1 MKARCKYCK
10 KVLGGD
16 TNNGTTHLRNHTTRC
31 IQRQLHDGTQKNI
44 KTNFLPKG
52 VLGKK
57 ELCSGQYNAE
67 VARKD
72 LATMIVMHEY
82 PLGMVDHLFFKIFCA
97 SLQPLFKVPC
107 RNTVKRDILAIY
119 DVERK
124 KIQKGIDSNKGRIAI
139 TTDMWTATNQK
150 RGYMA
155 ITGHYIDN
163 GEKLRNHLLSFAY
176 VPAPHT
182 SAKLAT
188 VLRECLMAWN
198 VDSKL
203 STITLDNCSTNDALI
218 EKIKRKLG
226 LSDLIMHGSLVHM
239 RCSAHVLNLIVKD
252 GLDIIKE
259 GIDKVRDSVVY
270 WTATPR
276 RVEFFEEAAKQKNIT
291 FSKKLVLDCPTR
303 WNSTFHMLSTAIPY
317 KDVFVRLR
325 QREPQYTSLPSA
337 TDWSFA
343 AIVCQK
349 LEVLSKISVLFSGD
363 QYPTSNLFFPKICD
377 LKLKLMEW
385 KCDSDATITAMAT
398 KMWTKFSKYWSEIH
412 LLLAVAVVIDPRYK
426 LELVEYYA
434 VKFGAS
440 ESTLDPEY
448 IKSVMYTL
456 VREYQLKHASAVGD
470 SSGSSSVSVPAS
482 ETDIDFENYLS
493 RKKRSKPS
501 SVNSEL
507 DHYLDE
513 DVVPRSRDIEF
524 DILGWWR
531 ANAAKYP
538 TLHEI
543 ARDILAVPITSV
555 ASESAFSAGGR
566 LLDPH
571 RSRLHF
577 KTVEALMCT
586 RSWIKDG
593 ICRDSG
599 NVNAALNGLESC
611 FSTLT
616 MEDASWEEFEKGD
629 LQGSNRG
636 AHTDMDLED

>member
-1 MKARCKYCK
+1 M
-10 KVLGGD
+10 D
-16 TNNGTTHLRNHTTRC
+16 
-31 IQRQLHDGTQKNI
+31 
-44 KTNFLPKG
+44 
-52 VLGKK
+52 
-57 ELCSGQYNAE
+57 
-67 VARKD
+67 
-72 LATMIVMHEY
+72 
-82 PLGMVDHLFFKIFCA
+82 
-97 SLQPLFKVPC
+97 
-107 RNTVKRDILAIY
+107 
-119 DVERK
+119 
-124 KIQKGIDSNKGRIAI
+124 
-139 TTDMWTATNQK
+139 
-150 RGYMA
+150 
-155 ITGHYIDN
+155 
-163 GEKLRNHLLSFAY
+163 
-176 VPAPHT
+176 
-182 SAKLAT
+182 
-188 VLRECLMAWN
+188 WN

-317 KDVFVRLR
+317 KDVFVCLR

-385 KCDSDATITAMAT
+385 KCDSDATISAMDT
-398 KMWTKFSKYWSEIH
+398 KMWTKFSKYW
-412 LLLAVAVVIDPRYK
+412 K
-426 LELVEYYA
+426 
-434 VKFGAS
+434 
-440 ESTLDPEY
+440 
-448 IKSVMYTL
+448 
-456 VREYQLKHASAVGD
+456 
-470 SSGSSSVSVPAS
+470 
-482 ETDIDFENYLS
+482 TDIDFENYLS

-513 DVVPRSRDIEF
+513 DVVPRSCDIEF

-555 ASESAFSAGGR
+555 ASESAFSPGGR

-593 ICRDSG
+593 ICRG
-599 NVNAALNGLESC
+599 NLYSLAFNISLLLCYVFMSIVC
-611 FSTLT
+611 
-616 MEDASWEEFEKGD
+616 
-629 LQGSNRG
+629 RG
-636 AHTDMDLED
+636 NC

>member
-1 MKARCKYCK
+1 
-10 KVLGGD
+10 
-16 TNNGTTHLRNHTTRC
+16 
-31 IQRQLHDGTQKNI
+31 
-44 KTNFLPKG
+44 
-52 VLGKK
+52 
-57 ELCSGQYNAE
+57 
-67 VARKD
+67 
-72 LATMIVMHEY
+72 
-82 PLGMVDHLFFKIFCA
+82 MVDHLFFKIFCA

-182 SAKLAT
+182 STKLAT

-252 GLDIIKE
+252 GLYIIKE

-385 KCDSDATITAMAT
+385 K
-398 KMWTKFSKYWSEIH
+398 Y
-412 LLLAVAVVIDPRYK
+412 
-426 LELVEYYA
+426 
-434 VKFGAS
+434 
-440 ESTLDPEY
+440 
-448 IKSVMYTL
+448 
-456 VREYQLKHASAVGD
+456 
-470 SSGSSSVSVPAS
+470 
-482 ETDIDFENYLS
+482 
-493 RKKRSKPS
+493 
-501 SVNSEL
+501 SEL

-531 ANAAKYP
+531 ANAAKYA

-543 ARDILAVPITSV
+543 ARDILAVPISSV
-555 ASESAFSAGGR
+555 ASESAFSAGER

-593 ICRDSG
+593 ICKGTIAFNISLLCFY
-599 NVNAALNGLESC
+599 VNLYLLTVSITYLQTLE
-611 FSTLT
+611 
-616 MEDASWEEFEKGD
+616 M
-629 LQGSNRG
+629 
-636 AHTDMDLED
+636 

>member
-1 MKARCKYCK
+1 MAGSNEEIPHGSQPVESGIVLGPSSSQNPNSQPPILETAIGNGNGTEPQQAAVNDDQIDAAVAGSGPALPFGAKRPLKSNVWLHFIRFLDKNNEMKARCKYCK

-82 PLGMVDHLFFKIFCA
+82 PLGMVDHLYFKIFCA

-107 RNTVKRDILAIY
+107 RNTLKRDILATY

-124 KIQKGIDSNKGRIAI
+124 KIQKGIDSNKGRIAV

-163 GEKLRNHLLSFAY
+163 GGKLRNHLLSFPY

-188 VLRECLMAWN
+188 VLRECLMDWN
-198 VDSKL
+198 VD
-203 STITLDNCSTNDALI
+203 
-218 EKIKRKLG
+218 
-226 LSDLIMHGSLVHM
+226 MHM

-259 GIDKVRDSVVY
+259 
-270 WTATPR
+270 
-276 RVEFFEEAAKQKNIT
+276 
-291 FSKKLVLDCPTR
+291 
-303 WNSTFHMLSTAIPY
+303 
-317 KDVFVRLR
+317 
-325 QREPQYTSLPSA
+325 
-337 TDWSFA
+337 
-343 AIVCQK
+343 
-349 LEVLSKISVLFSGD
+349 
-363 QYPTSNLFFPKICD
+363 
-377 LKLKLMEW
+377 
-385 KCDSDATITAMAT
+385 
-398 KMWTKFSKYWSEIH
+398 
-412 LLLAVAVVIDPRYK
+412 
-426 LELVEYYA
+426 
-434 VKFGAS
+434 
-440 ESTLDPEY
+440 
-448 IKSVMYTL
+448 
-456 VREYQLKHASAVGD
+456 
-470 SSGSSSVSVPAS
+470 
-482 ETDIDFENYLS
+482 DIDFELYLS
-493 RKKRSKPS
+493 RKKRAKPS

-507 DHYLDE
+507 DHYLNE
-513 DVVPRSRDIEF
+513 DVIPRSRDIEF

-543 ARDILAVPITSV
+543 ARDILVVPITSV
-555 ASESAFSAGGR
+555 ASESAFSSGGR

-593 ICRDSG
+593 ICRG
-599 NVNAALNGLESC
+599 LIFETLNCRIEL
-611 FSTLT
+611 
-616 MEDASWEEFEKGD
+616 MENWRLISVI
-629 LQGSNRG
+629 
-636 AHTDMDLED
+636 

>member
-52 VLGKK
+52 VLG
-57 ELCSGQYNAE
+57 
-67 VARKD
+67 
-72 LATMIVMHEY
+72 
-82 PLGMVDHLFFKIFCA
+82 
-97 SLQPLFKVPC
+97 
-107 RNTVKRDILAIY
+107 
-119 DVERK
+119 
-124 KIQKGIDSNKGRIAI
+124 
-139 TTDMWTATNQK
+139 
-150 RGYMA
+150 
-155 ITGHYIDN
+155 
-163 GEKLRNHLLSFAY
+163 
-176 VPAPHT
+176 
-182 SAKLAT
+182 
-188 VLRECLMAWN
+188 
-198 VDSKL
+198 
-203 STITLDNCSTNDALI
+203 
-218 EKIKRKLG
+218 
-226 LSDLIMHGSLVHM
+226 
-239 RCSAHVLNLIVKD
+239 
-252 GLDIIKE
+252 
-259 GIDKVRDSVVY
+259 
-270 WTATPR
+270 
-276 RVEFFEEAAKQKNIT
+276 
-291 FSKKLVLDCPTR
+291 
-303 WNSTFHMLSTAIPY
+303 
-317 KDVFVRLR
+317 
-325 QREPQYTSLPSA
+325 
-337 TDWSFA
+337 
-343 AIVCQK
+343 
-349 LEVLSKISVLFSGD
+349 D

-385 KCDSDATITAMAT
+385 KCDSDATISAMAT

-412 LLLAVAVVIDPRYK
+412 LLLVVAVVIDPRYK

-434 VKFGAS
+434 VKFGDS

-456 VREYQLKHASAVGD
+456 VREYQLKHASVVGD
-470 SSGSSSVSVPAS
+470 SSGSSSVSVPAT

-543 ARDILAVPITSV
+543 ARDILVVPITFV

-593 ICRDSG
+593 ICRG
-599 NVNAALNGLESC
+599 NLYSLAFNISLLLCYV
-611 FSTLT
+611 FMLT
-616 MEDASWEEFEKGD
+616 VC
-629 LQGSNRG
+629 RG
-636 AHTDMDLED
+636 NC